1 MVLIEERIDDNL
13 KGKNQMQNEM
23 VLVILTRTFFNISV

>member
-1 MVLIEERIDDNL
+1 MVLIEERIDNNL

-23 VLVILTRTFFNISV
+23 VLVILTRTFFNIWV